1 MQRYHPLSK
10 DSLSSSHQILLFPKL
25 TCQNQLEV
33 LFDHQRRFEA
43 LLLTIPNLTGINA
56 VSSNN
61 YGSDYYHKYESYRK
75 MCLFWI
81 EFGLE
86 LNGTCLN
93 KSWVPNVKW
102 TRFAMYFH
110 KGILYCL
117 EIPSNKR
124 KLLPRIPNF
133 FWLLTMSISPL
144 AGQVP

>member
-1 MQRYHPLSK
+1 MQRYHHPSK
-10 DSLSSSHQILLFPKL
+10 DSLSSSHQMLLSPKL
-25 TCQNQLEV
+25 TCQNRLEV
-33 LFDHQRRFEA
+33 LFDHQHMFEA
-43 LLLTIPNLTGINA
+43 LLLTIPNLAGINA

-61 YGSDYYHKYESYRK
+61 YVLGYYHKYESYRK

-86 LNGTCLN
+86 LNGICLN

-102 TRFAMYFH
+102 TRSAMYFH

-117 EIPSNKR
+117 EIPSSKR
-124 KLLPRIPNF
+124 KLLSRIPSL